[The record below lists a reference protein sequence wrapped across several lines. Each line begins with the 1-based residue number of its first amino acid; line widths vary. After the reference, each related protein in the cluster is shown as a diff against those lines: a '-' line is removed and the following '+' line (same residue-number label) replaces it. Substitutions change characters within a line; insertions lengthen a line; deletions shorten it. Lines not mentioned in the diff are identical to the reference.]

1 MKKQFIQH
9 LGKPVRTL
17 GMIAPAVLLTTQASA
32 HPNGHSELTTS
43 GLIEHMLASPF
54 HTGIIA
60 AGAIA
65 VAVVI
70 HKVAKANK
78 SD

>member
-1 MKKQFIQH
+1 MNKRFIQH

-17 GMIAPAVLLTTQASA
+17 GMIAPAVFLTTQASA
-32 HPNGHSELTTS
+32 HPNGHSGLTTS
-43 GLIEHMLASPF
+43 GLIEHMFASPF

>member
-1 MKKQFIQH
+1 MKKRLIQH
-9 LGKPVRTL
+9 LVKPVRTL
-17 GMIAPAVLLTTQASA
+17 GMIAPAVFLTEQASA

-65 VAVVI
+65 VAVIV